1 MKRWIAAVLLVCLL
15 SLTSTAGAADQKLI
29 ALTFDD
35 GPRPY
40 ILYGYTQPGQKRTP
54 GLLDLLDRENV
65 KATFFVMGWR
75 LLPNTYGNRNEFK
88 TDKTCLEAARDLF
101 RRGHEIEDHTFSH
114 VQFKLFAK
122 QHGPEGVVGDVD
134 RASALI
140 KGVTGHRAE
149 FVRPPDW
156 ITWDGL
162 NHQLESRG
170 YRVLSISSENPLP
183 LRDVNSADYL
193 CAGAHPV
200 QCPRPSLNAFVLQ
213 QIEQREKKGVST
225 HILAFHELST
235 TVIALETL
243 LPELKARGYR
253 FVTMQEYVRLVG
265 PQAPVKRAA
274 LKRPT
279 RGLQE
284 R

>member
-1 MKRWIAAVLLVCLL
+1 MKRWIAAALFLFL
-15 SLTSTAGAADQKLI
+15 SFATAAVAADQKLI

-40 ILYGYTQPGQKRTP
+40 ILYGYTQPGHAATP
-54 GLLDLLDRENV
+54 GLLDLLDREHV

-75 LLPNTYGNRNEFK
+75 LTPGSYGDRREFK
-88 TDKTCLEAARDLF
+88 TDKTCLDAARDLF

-114 VQFKLFAK
+114 VQFKLFEK
-122 QHGPEGVVGDVD
+122 QHGAGSAVGDVD
-134 RASALI
+134 RASELI

-156 ITWDGL
+156 ITWDAL
-162 NHQLESRG
+162 NRQLEGLG
-170 YRVLSISSENPLP
+170 YRVLSISSEIPLP
-183 LRDVNSADYL
+183 MRDVNSADYL

-200 QCPRPSLNAFVLQ
+200 HCPKPSLNAFVLQ
-213 QIEQREKKGVST
+213 EIEQREKKGVTT

-253 FVTMQEYVRLVG
+253 LVTMQEYVRLVG
-265 PQAPVKRAA
+265 PQAPAKGAA
-274 LKRPT
+274 INN
-279 RGLQE
+279 
-284 R
+284 

>member
-1 MKRWIAAVLLVCLL
+1 MKRWIAAVLFL
-15 SLTSTAGAADQKLI
+15 SFATAGVAAEQKLI

-40 ILYGYTQPGQKRTP
+40 ILYGYTQPGQKPTP
-54 GLLDLLDRENV
+54 GLLDLLDRQNV

-88 TDKTCLEAARDLF
+88 TGKTCLDAARDLF
-101 RRGHEIEDHTFSH
+101 ARGHEIEDHTFSH
-114 VQFKLFAK
+114 VQFKLFAR
-122 QHGPEGVVGDVD
+122 QHGADAVLADVD
-134 RASALI
+134 RASDLI

-156 ITWDGL
+156 ITWDAL
-162 NHQLESRG
+162 NHQLEGRG
-170 YRVLSISSENPLP
+170 YRVLSISSENPP
-183 LRDVNSADYL
+183 AMRDVNSADYL

-200 QCPRPSLNAFVLQ
+200 NCPKPSLNAFVLR

-235 TVIALETL
+235 TVVALESL
-243 LPELKARGYR
+243 LPELKSRGYG
-253 FVTMQEYVRLVG
+253 FVTMQEYARLVG
-265 PQAPVKRAA
+265 QPAPVRRAA
-274 LKRPT
+274 LKN
-279 RGLQE
+279 
-284 R
+284 

>member
-1 MKRWIAAVLLVCLL
+1 MKRCISAVLFLYF
-15 SLTSTAGAADQKLI
+15 TTAALAADQKLI

-40 ILYGYTQPGQKRTP
+40 ILYGYTQPGQKPTP
-54 GLLDLLDRENV
+54 GLLDVLEREKV

-88 TDKTCLEAARDLF
+88 TDKTCLDAARDLF
-101 RRGHEIEDHTFSH
+101 RRGHELEDHTFSH

-122 QHGPEGVVGDVD
+122 QHGADGVLTDVD
-134 RASALI
+134 RASELI
-140 KGVTGHRAE
+140 KSVTGHRAD

-156 ITWDGL
+156 ITWDAL
-162 NHQLESRG
+162 NHQLERRG

-183 LRDVNSADYL
+183 MRDVNSADYL
-193 CAGAHPV
+193 CAGSHPV
-200 QCPRPSLNAFVLQ
+200 NCPKPSLNAFVLQ

-235 TVIALETL
+235 TVIALENL
-243 LPELKARGYR
+243 LPELKTRGYR
-253 FVTMQEYVRLVG
+253 FVTMQEYVRMVG
-265 PQAPVKRAA
+265 PQAPVVKRAS
-274 LKRPT
+274 LNN
-279 RGLQE
+279 
-284 R
+284 

>member
-1 MKRWIAAVLLVCLL
+1 MKRWIAAVLFVSFALWVA
-15 SLTSTAGAADQKLI
+15 SPARAAEQKLI

-40 ILYGYTQPGQKRTP
+40 ILYGYTQPGQKPTP
-54 GLLDLLDRENV
+54 GLLDLLDREKL

-75 LLPNTYGNRNEFK
+75 LLPKTYGNDHEFR
-88 TDKTCLEAARDLF
+88 TDKTCLDAAQDLF

-114 VQFKLFAK
+114 EQFKLFEK
-122 QHGPEGVVGDVD
+122 RHGTGSAVADVD
-134 RASALI
+134 KASELI
-140 KGVTGHRAE
+140 KRVTGHRAE
-149 FVRPPDW
+149 FIRPPDW
-156 ITWDGL
+156 ITWDAL
-162 NHQLESRG
+162 NRQLEAHG

-183 LRDVNSADYL
+183 MRDVNSADYL
-193 CAGAHPV
+193 CTGAHPV
-200 QCPRPSLNAFVLQ
+200 HCPKPSLNGFVLQ

-235 TVIALETL
+235 TVLALQTL

-265 PQAPVKRAA
+265 PQSPVKRAA
-274 LKRPT
+274 MKN
-279 RGLQE
+279 
-284 R
+284 

>member
-1 MKRWIAAVLLVCLL
+1 MKRCVAAVLFL
-15 SLTSTAGAADQKLI
+15 SLATAGWASDQKLI

-40 ILYGYTQPGQKRTP
+40 ILYGYTQPGHAPTP
-54 GLLDLLDRENV
+54 GLLSLLDREKV

-75 LLPNTYGNRNEFK
+75 LLPETYGNDHEFK
-88 TDKTCLEAARDLF
+88 TDVTCLDAAKDLF

-114 VQFKLFAK
+114 EQFKLYEK
-122 QHGPEGVVGDVD
+122 HHGPGSAVADVD
-134 RASALI
+134 RASELI
-140 KGVTGHRAE
+140 KGVTGHRAD

-156 ITWDGL
+156 ITWDAL
-162 NHQLESRG
+162 NRQLEGRG
-170 YRVLSISSENPLP
+170 YRVLSISPENPLP
-183 LRDVNSADYL
+183 MRDVNSADYL
-193 CAGAHPV
+193 CAGSHPV
-200 QCPRPSLNAFVLQ
+200 NCPKPSLNAFVLQ

-235 TVIALETL
+235 SVVALQAL
-243 LPELKARGYR
+243 IPELKSRGYR

-274 LKRPT
+274 IKN
-279 RGLQE
+279 
-284 R
+284 

>member
-1 MKRWIAAVLLVCLL
+1 MKRWIAASLFL
-15 SLTSTAGAADQKLI
+15 SFATAALAADQKLI

-40 ILYGYTQPGQKRTP
+40 ILYGYTQPGHAPTP
-54 GLLDLLDRENV
+54 GLLDLLDRERV

-75 LLPNTYGNRNEFK
+75 LTPGTYGDRREFK

-114 VQFKLFAK
+114 VQLKLFEK
-122 QHGPEGVVGDVD
+122 QHGAGSAVADVD

-156 ITWDGL
+156 ITWDAL
-162 NHQLESRG
+162 NRQLEGRG
-170 YRVLSISSENPLP
+170 YRVLGISSENPLP
-183 LRDVNSADYL
+183 MRDVNSADYL
-193 CAGAHPV
+193 CAGTHPPH
-200 QCPRPSLNAFVLQ
+200 CPKPSLNAFVLQ
-213 QIEQREKKGVST
+213 EIEQREKKGVTT
-225 HILAFHELST
+225 HILVFHELST
-235 TVIALETL
+235 TVIALQTL
-243 LPELKARGYR
+243 IPELKARGYR

-265 PQAPVKRAA
+265 PQAPAKRAA
-274 LKRPT
+274 AKDRNK
-279 RGLQE
+279 GI
-284 R
+284 